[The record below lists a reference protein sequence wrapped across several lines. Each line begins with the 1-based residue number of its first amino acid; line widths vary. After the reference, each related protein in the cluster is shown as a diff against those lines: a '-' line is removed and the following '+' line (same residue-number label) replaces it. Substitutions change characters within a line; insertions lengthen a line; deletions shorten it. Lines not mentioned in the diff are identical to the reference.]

1 MSCAGELVPIG
12 SVADGV
18 GLNSICA
25 GVASGFAGIACCVG
39 GLRLLLV
46 CWSRLHGFYD
56 GWHGQRRA
64 DHGRAR
70 DRSERVIKGSFHS
83 GAFR

>member
-1 MSCAGELVPIG
+1 MSCAGELILIG

-18 GLNSICA
+18 GLNLICVGA
-25 GVASGFAGIACCVG
+25 ASGFAGIAGCVG
-39 GLRLLLV
+39 GLRMLLS
-46 CWSRLHGFYD
+46 CCPRLHGFC
-56 GWHGQRRA
+56 GGCHGQRHA

-70 DRSERVIKGSFHS
+70 DRSEHVIKGSFHS

>member
-12 SVADGV
+12 SVADGA
-18 GLNSICA
+18 GLNSICIGA
-25 GVASGFAGIACCVG
+25 AFGFAGIAGYVG
-39 GLRLLLV
+39 GLRLLLGS
-46 CWSRLHGFYD
+46 WSRLHGFCD

-70 DRSERVIKGSFHS
+70 DRAEQVVKGSFHS